1 MCGSGF
7 TPSVTA
13 VAEANSLSVGFSIS
27 NNLFDATIERLA
39 LLLQCTETKSDCC
52 QRDRRDDSGWD
63 LDDAV
68 GEHCI
73 FLATTVLLLAARFFA
88 GDLVGHGL
96 VVCLRT
102 LWRRDVLCRHIS
114 EGITDQKGLDPW
126 LLIPLPSPPTLDWS
140 LLVFV
145 LQLCPSWLLL
155 FSRYGDVLP
164 EQCYFTLL
172 LLDQCEPSTCGNHS
186 WSKWMTRRRFQ

>member
-39 LLLQCTETKSDCC
+39 LLLHSTEAKSDCC
-52 QRDRRDDSGWD
+52 QWDSRDDSCWD

-73 FLATTVLLLAARFFA
+73 FLATTALLLAARFFA
-88 GDLVGHGL
+88 SDLVSHAL
-96 VVCLRT
+96 IVYLRI
-102 LWRRDVLCRHIS
+102 LWRRNVLCRRI
-114 EGITDQKGLDPW
+114 EEWITDQRGLDPW
-126 LLIPLPSPPTLDWS
+126 LLIPFPSPPTLDWS

-145 LQLCPSWLLL
+145 LQLCPSWLSL
-155 FSRYGDVLP
+155 FSRCGDVLP
-164 EQCYFTLL
+164 E
-172 LLDQCEPSTCGNHS
+172 
-186 WSKWMTRRRFQ
+186 